1 MFKVIG
7 FEKTNIIL
15 TLAFILLILANLIHI
30 FDNKH
35 SYLFQIILL
44 ISYIF
49 FIYGTIIQ
57 NKKIHI
63 INILS
68 RIIIMIL
75 VSLGMFLDYKN
86 IDKIVL
92 YK

>member
-7 FEKTNIIL
+7 FEKRNIIL
-15 TLAFILLILANLIHI
+15 TLAFILLVLAHLIHI
-30 FDNKH
+30 FDNKYT
-35 SYLFQIILL
+35 YLFQMIFL

-49 FIYGTIIQ
+49 FIYGTIIE
-57 NKKIHI
+57 NKKINI

-92 YK
+92 

>member
-7 FEKTNIIL
+7 FEKRNIIL
-15 TLAFILLILANLIHI
+15 TLAFILLVLAHLIHI
-30 FDNKH
+30 FDNKYTH
-35 SYLFQIILL
+35 LFQMIFL

-49 FIYGTIIQ
+49 FIYGTIIE
-57 NKKIHI
+57 NKKINI

-92 YK
+92 

>member
-35 SYLFQIILL
+35 SHLFQIILL

-57 NKKIHI
+57 NKKINI

>member
-63 INILS
+63 INFIW
-68 RIIIMIL
+68 
-75 VSLGMFLDYKN
+75 K
-86 IDKIVL
+86 K
-92 YK
+92 

>member
-1 MFKVIG
+1 MK
-7 FEKTNIIL
+7 KKNIIL
-15 TLAFILLILANLIHI
+15 TLAFILLVLAHLIHI
-30 FDNKH
+30 FDNKYT
-35 SYLFQIILL
+35 YLFQMIFL

-49 FIYGTIIQ
+49 FIYGTIIE
-57 NKKIHI
+57 NKKINI

-92 YK
+92 

>member
-57 NKKIHI
+57 NKKINI

>member
-7 FEKTNIIL
+7 FEKRNIIL
-15 TLAFILLILANLIHI
+15 TLAFILLVLAHLIHI
-30 FDNKH
+30 FDNKYTH
-35 SYLFQIILL
+35 LFQMIFL

-49 FIYGTIIQ
+49 FIYGTIIE
-57 NKKIHI
+57 NKKINI

-68 RIIIMIL
+68 RTIIMIL

-86 IDKIVL
+86 IDKIIL
-92 YK
+92 